1 MRMHFLVIAFC
12 SFILCSCSKEE
23 NNDSFDDQTPIVSS
37 NWEMLWSDEFD
48 GEELIDEAEDTL
60 TILSKYVNSLNID
73 NKKELDTLLT
83 TLYNESLT
91 VETV

>member
-23 NNDSFDDQTPIVSS
+23 NNDSVDDQTPIVFS

-48 GEELIDEAEDTL
+48 GEEQEKPIE
-60 TILSKYVNSLNID
+60 NSRF
-73 NKKELDTLLT
+73 LDKDLDSFGAFIR
-83 TLYNESLT
+83 YQK
-91 VETV
+91 